1 MKRDNSAREP
11 EPAPVEPLPS
21 KSSAGE
27 LIGGFLA
34 GLDHALTA
42 RPRPVPQIEEQYR
55 EPWASA
61 EGVNVDGLDEP
72 IDRPEPSDRSGARL

>member
-1 MKRDNSAREP
+1 MKSEEDEP
-11 EPAPVEPLPS
+11 ERLPS
-21 KSSAGE
+21 KSSAGQ

-42 RPRPVPQIEEQYR
+42 RPKTPAQIEERYT

-61 EGVNVDGLDEP
+61 EGVTVEGLEEP
-72 IDRPEPSDRSGARL
+72 IERPEPPDRSGAQL

>member
-1 MKRDNSAREP
+1 MERDTSDREP
-11 EPAPVEPLPS
+11 EPGEPLPS

-42 RPRPVPQIEEQYR
+42 RPKPVPQIEEQYG

-61 EGVNVDGLDEP
+61 EGVTIEGLDEP
-72 IDRPEPSDRSGARL
+72 MERPEKPDRSGAKL